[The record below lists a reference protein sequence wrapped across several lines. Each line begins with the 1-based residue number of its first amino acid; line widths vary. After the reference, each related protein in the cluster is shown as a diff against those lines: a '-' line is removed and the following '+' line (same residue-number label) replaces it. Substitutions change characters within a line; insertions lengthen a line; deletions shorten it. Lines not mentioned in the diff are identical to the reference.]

1 MAIHFVIYE
10 KPNCES
16 CRLTKRWLAE
26 HGQHFRTTNHRGESN
41 LVDINA
47 NDPLKRAWSHQKI
60 VKFREAGYDRFPVVR
75 VRDDA
80 TGDVQLLINL
90 GKASATDMKKHLTV
104 FVRSGAF

>member
-60 VKFREAGYDRFPVVR
+60 VKFREAGYDRLPI
-75 VRDDA
+75 DA
-80 TGDVQLLINL
+80 SRALEDVIAALDQQ
-90 GKASATDMKKHLTV
+90 AAAM
-104 FVRSGAF
+104 

>member
-47 NDPLKRAWSHQKI
+47 NDPLK
-60 VKFREAGYDRFPVVR
+60 
-75 VRDDA
+75 
-80 TGDVQLLINL
+80 
-90 GKASATDMKKHLTV
+90 
-104 FVRSGAF
+104 

>member
-41 LVDINA
+41 LVVLNA

-80 TGDVQLLINL
+80 TGDVLATWSGFRPEALASWTAINQL
-90 GKASATDMKKHLTV
+90 G
-104 FVRSGAF
+104 